1 MQNNSVWQRA
11 CGLVRTVVEGVR
23 YDESADAIVVSV
35 RPNAKARSRCGQCG
49 RRSPGYDQGPGR
61 RRWRGLDA
69 GTTAVFIEAD
79 APRVQCSVHGQ
90 TVSQVP
96 WARHGVGHT
105 RDFDAMAAWLAVR
118 TSKSATCQLLRV
130 AWRTIGSI
138 ITRVNTDVEAR
149 VDRLSGLRRI
159 GIDEISYKR
168 GHRYLIVV
176 VDHDTGRL
184 VWAGPGRSEA
194 ALDVFFDELGEER
207 AAEIT
212 HVSADMADWIAKT
225 VAARAPNAI
234 RCADPFHV
242 VAWAIEALDIER
254 RRAWNQAKG
263 RKIKASPGRR
273 GRTTGDSRQIARSRY
288 ARWKNPDD
296 LNPRQQQQ
304 LDWIAKTDPKLWRA
318 YLLKEGLRYVFA
330 VKGQEGKEAL
340 DPLVVLDP
348 PITTRIVHPPR
359 QKDHEPSRRDR
370 RKPRTRPLARPH
382 RIHQHQ
388 DPAPHENRIRNP
400 RPRTPSSPSPC
411 SPPAATHHDS
421 QTETDPRIRHESAIC
436 AAGDVVL

>member
-1 MQNNSVWQRA
+1 VQNNRVWERA
-11 CGLVRTVVEGVR
+11 CGLKRTVVEGVR
-23 YDESADAIVVSV
+23 YDEPADAIVVSA
-35 RPNAKARSRCGQCG
+35 RPDARARSRCGRCG
-49 RRSPGYDQGPGR
+49 RRSPGYDRGAGR

-69 GTTAVFIEAD
+69 GTTRVFIEAD
-79 APRVQCSVHGQ
+79 AQRVECRTHGQ
-90 TVSQVP
+90 TVALVP

-138 ITRVNTDVEAR
+138 VTRVNNDIEAS

-194 ALDVFFDELGEER
+194 ALNVFFDELGEQR

-212 HVSADMADWIAKT
+212 HVSADMADWIAKV
-225 VAARAPNAI
+225 VARRAPNAI

-263 RKIKASPGRR
+263 RNISPTTGRR
-273 GRTTGDSRQIARSRY
+273 GRTTGDSRKVARSRY
-288 ARWKNPDD
+288 ALWKNPDD
-296 LNPRQQQQ
+296 LNRRQHQQ

-330 VKGQEGKEAL
+330 VKGEEGKEAL
-340 DPLVVLDP
+340 DRWLVWARRSQLPAFIDLAKKISRHRH
-348 PITTRIVHPPR
+348 PIEANLEHRLSQGLIESTNTKIRLLTRIAFGFHGPQPLIALALLALGNHPPQLPGR
-359 QKDHEPSRRDR
+359 Q
-370 RKPRTRPLARPH
+370 
-382 RIHQHQ
+382 
-388 DPAPHENRIRNP
+388 
-400 RPRTPSSPSPC
+400 
-411 SPPAATHHDS
+411 
-421 QTETDPRIRHESAIC
+421 
-436 AAGDVVL
+436 

>member
-1 MQNNSVWQRA
+1 MQNNRVWERA
-11 CGLVRTVVEGVR
+11 CGLKRTVVDGVR
-23 YDESADAIVVSV
+23 FDEMVNAIVVSV
-35 RPNAKARSRCGQCG
+35 RPNARARGRCGRCG
-49 RRSPGYDQGPGR
+49 RRSPGYDHGDGR
-61 RRWRGLDA
+61 RRWRALDA
-69 GTTAVFIEAD
+69 GTTRVFIEAD
-79 APRVQCSVHGQ
+79 AQRVQCRLHGP
-90 TVSQVP
+90 TVARVP

-105 RDFDAMAAWLAVR
+105 RDFDAMAAWLTVR

-138 ITRVNTDVEAR
+138 ITRVNNDIEVT

-194 ALDVFFDELGEER
+194 ALNVFFDELGEQR

-225 VAARAPNAI
+225 VTARAPNAI

-242 VAWAIEALDIER
+242 VAWAIEALDTER
-254 RRAWNQAKG
+254 RRAWNQASG

-273 GRTTGDSRQIARSRY
+273 GRTTGDSRQISRSRY
-288 ARWKNPDD
+288 ALWKNPDD
-296 LNPRQQQQ
+296 LNRRQRQQ
-304 LDWIAKTDPKLWRA
+304 LEWVAKTDPKLWRA

-330 VKGQEGKEAL
+330 VKGEEGKEAL
-340 DPLVVLDP
+340 DQWL
-348 PITTRIVHPPR
+348 
-359 QKDHEPSRRDR
+359 SWARR
-370 RKPRTRPLARPH
+370 
-382 RIHQHQ
+382 
-388 DPAPHENRIRNP
+388 
-400 RPRTPSSPSPC
+400 
-411 SPPAATHHDS
+411 S
-421 QTETDPRIRHESAIC
+421 QLSAFI
-436 AAGDVVL
+436 

>member
-49 RRSPGYDQGPGR
+49 RRSPGYDSGDGR
-61 RRWRGLDA
+61 RRWRALDA

-138 ITRVNTDVEAR
+138 ITRVNNDVEAR

-288 ARWKNPDD
+288 ALWKNPDD

-330 VKGQEGKEAL
+330 VKGDEGKEAL
-340 DPLVVLDP
+340 DQWLSWARRSQLESFIHLAKR
-348 PITTRIVHPPR
+348 ITKHRDAIEANLECGLSQGLIESTNTKIRLLTRIAFGFHGPNPLIALALLALGSHPPR
-359 QKDHEPSRRDR
+359 LPGQ
-370 RKPRTRPLARPH
+370 
-382 RIHQHQ
+382 
-388 DPAPHENRIRNP
+388 N
-400 RPRTPSSPSPC
+400 
-411 SPPAATHHDS
+411 
-421 QTETDPRIRHESAIC
+421 
-436 AAGDVVL
+436 